1 MALIMPLKQ
10 QAATEKLKLK
20 LKTLDAAA
28 QSPRPLVKKTP
39 NLAIRKSR
47 AAARRS
53 DRIQHC
59 HSYPVA
65 MVAGRPR
72 LGGFLMFLMVVIT
85 MTIWTARHSQG
96 PERANQ
102 SIFGR
107 SYSKAI
113 NGAVGLGSGLN

>member
-85 MTIWTARHSQG
+85 M
-96 PERANQ
+96 NQ